1 MIYNKFV
8 GKVQEKNSLS
18 SVKKYQYID
27 IIRALAILG
36 VLATHSIHHITT
48 LSPVTVAIFDYGQLG
63 VQLFFIASAITL
75 CLSASERK
83 ETSQFNFYIRRFF
96 RVVPLYYFGILLYF
110 FWRCAYTSY
119 LQGEPSIPQDYTLLR
134 VLENIFFMHGF
145 DPSNFN
151 YVVPGGWSIA
161 TEMAF
166 YIIFPFI
173 FLLLKKLSL
182 RSFIVFAIAIA
193 ALSFYIQYVGI
204 EIIQPILIG
213 KGIQESLITNDRFGF
228 IYASIINQI
237 NVFMIGIIAFK
248 FLHKK
253 ITTSHLL
260 IAMVLIFISCLIQND
275 RSYDTGYDGFFYT
288 IMSSIAF
295 AILVIKLSTIS
306 LPENII
312 CKVLVEV
319 GRNSYSMYI
328 LHFLI
333 LDVLKFVFMHSI
345 YKVVDIGELRL
356 VLVLISLT
364 LLTFYAARQTN
375 KYIEKPGI
383 KFGKRFIQYIEE
395 PGEKEK
401 EYDGGLGQPYSQRK
415 WAENY
420 YGKQFSN
427 TVLKKDA
434 EHL

>member
-1 MIYNKFV
+1 MISNKYV
-8 GKVQEKNSLS
+8 ETVKVKNSLD

-36 VLATHSIHHITT
+36 ILATHSFHHITT

-63 VQLFFIASAITL
+63 VQLFFMASAITL

-83 ETSQFNFYIRRFF
+83 ENSPINFYIRRFF
-96 RVVPLYYFGILLYF
+96 RVAPLYYFGILLYF

-119 LQGEPSIPQDYTLLR
+119 LQGQPSIPQDYTLLR
-134 VLENIFFMHGF
+134 VLENIFFIHGF
-145 DPSNFN
+145 NPSNFN
-151 YVVPGGWSIA
+151 YVVPGGWTIA

-166 YIIFPFI
+166 YAILPLIFP
-173 FLLLKKLSL
+173 LLNKLNL
-182 RSFIVFAIAIA
+182 RSFIVFATAIA
-193 ALSFYIQYVGI
+193 VLSFYVQYVGI
-204 EIIQPILIG
+204 EIIQPILVE
-213 KGIQESLITNDRFGF
+213 KGIQDSVIKNDEFGF

-260 IAMVLIFISCLIQND
+260 FAMVLIFISCLIQYD

-295 AILVIKLSTIS
+295 AILVIKLSNIS
-306 LPENII
+306 LPENIF
-312 CKVLVEV
+312 CKLLVEV
-319 GRNSYSMYI
+319 GRNSFSIYI
-328 LHFLI
+328 LHFMI

-345 YKVVDIGELRL
+345 YKVVDIGAFRL

-364 LLTFYAARQTN
+364 VLTFYAARHTN
-375 KYIEKPGI
+375 KYIERPGI
-383 KFGKRFIQYIEE
+383 KLGKRFIQYIEE
-395 PGEKEK
+395 HSEKKK

-415 WAENY
+415 WVENY
-420 YGKQFSN
+420 YG
-427 TVLKKDA
+427 
-434 EHL
+434 E

>member
-1 MIYNKFV
+1 MISNKYV
-8 GKVQEKNSLS
+8 ETVKVKNSLD

-27 IIRALAILG
+27 IIRAFAILG
-36 VLATHSIHHITT
+36 ILATHSFHHITD
-48 LSPVTVAIFDYGQLG
+48 LSAVTVAIFNYGQLG

-83 ETSQFNFYIRRFF
+83 ENSLINFYIRRFF
-96 RVVPLYYFGILLYF
+96 RIAPLYYFGILLYF
-110 FWRCAYTSY
+110 FWRIAYTSY
-119 LQGEPSIPQDYTLLR
+119 LQSEPSIPQDYTLMR

-166 YIIFPFI
+166 YVIFPLI
-173 FLLLKKLSL
+173 FLLLNKLRL
-182 RSFIVFAIAIA
+182 RSFIVFTITIAV
-193 ALSFYIQYVGI
+193 LSFYVQYAGI
-204 EIIQPILIG
+204 EIIQPILIENE
-213 KGIQESLITNDRFGF
+213 IHDSVIANDEFGF

-260 IAMVLIFISCLIQND
+260 FAMVLIFISCLIQYD

-295 AILVIKLSTIS
+295 AILVIKLSNIS
-306 LPENII
+306 LPENIF
-312 CKVLVEV
+312 CKLLVEV
-319 GRNSYSMYI
+319 GRNSFSIYI
-328 LHFLI
+328 LHFMI

-345 YKVVDIGELRL
+345 YKVVDIGAFRL

-364 LLTFYAARQTN
+364 VLTFYAARHTN
-375 KYIEKPGI
+375 KYIERPGI
-383 KFGKRFIQYIEE
+383 KLGKRFIQYIEE
-395 PGEKEK
+395 HSEKKK

-415 WAENY
+415 WVENY
-420 YGKQFSN
+420 YG
-427 TVLKKDA
+427 
-434 EHL
+434 E